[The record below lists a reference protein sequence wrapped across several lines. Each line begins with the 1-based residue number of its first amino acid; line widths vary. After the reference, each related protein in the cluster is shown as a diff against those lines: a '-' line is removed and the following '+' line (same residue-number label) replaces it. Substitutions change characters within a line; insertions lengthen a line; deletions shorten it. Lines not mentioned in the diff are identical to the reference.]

1 MKAPSGALFSFL
13 LLPSLP
19 PSVPIRDRSV
29 NSSVTVAGDKNR
41 GRPISCAGFSGFRHI
56 SSGQSGNIAVSAI
69 RTAFVPASSKGLTT
83 LSFYFHGIV

>member
-13 LLPSLP
+13 RLPSLP
-19 PSVPIRDRSV
+19 WPVPIRDRSV
-29 NSSVTVAGDKNR
+29 NASVTVAGDNNR

-69 RTAFVPASSKGLTT
+69 RTTFVPASSKALTH
-83 LSFYFHGIV
+83 LPLYFRGIV

>member
-13 LLPSLP
+13 RLPSLP
-19 PSVPIRDRSV
+19 SFVPIRDRSV
-29 NSSVTVAGDKNR
+29 NASVTVAGDNNR

-56 SSGQSGNIAVSAI
+56 SSGQSRNNAMSAI
-69 RTAFVPASSKGLTT
+69 RTAFVPASSKALTA